1 MFRGEHQGGRVVKT
15 VAEEGPGVCECDR
28 PLHHPIQ
35 DSSGVR
41 CSPKPPATTHKEFSL
56 NSGFVGEPAAVLGIF
71 SRGSN
76 KGRALTGVKMCRPL
90 TDLQSQNLRSNR
102 QSRDLGS
109 LNKLRLLKCPQ
120 ERNADHEMANRDLHK
135 TLFDYEQL

>member
-1 MFRGEHQGGRVVKT
+1 MFRGEHQGGRVVKK
-15 VAEEGPGVCECDR
+15 VAVEGSGVCECDR

-102 QSRDLGS
+102 QSGDKERS

-120 ERNADHEMANRDLHK
+120 ERHADHEMANGDVHK
-135 TLFDYEQL
+135 TVFDYE

>member
-1 MFRGEHQGGRVVKT
+1 MVKK

-90 TDLQSQNLRSNR
+90 TDLQSQES
-102 QSRDLGS
+102 
-109 LNKLRLLKCPQ
+109 PQ
-120 ERNADHEMANRDLHK
+120 QPTVQR
-135 TLFDYEQL
+135 